1 MLPIVAIVGRPNVG
15 KSTLFNRL
23 VGKRLALVDDTPG
36 VTRDRREGEGRIADL
51 DFLVVDT
58 AGLEDAAAGS
68 LAARMRAQTEAALS
82 SADVVLFMI
91 DARAGV
97 TPEDERFAAWLR
109 RGGKPVIVL
118 ANKAEGRGGAG
129 ALEAFRLGLGEPVA
143 LSAEHGQG
151 IDALYE
157 ALRAALPAAPDAEE
171 DEAAERPAGP
181 LGIAIV
187 GRPNAGKSTLVN
199 RLVGAER
206 VLTGPEA
213 GITRDAIAIE
223 GAWRGRP
230 IRLVDTAGMRRR
242 ARVEAKLEKLAV
254 ADALRAIRYAEVV
267 VLLLDATAPF
277 ENQDLHIAALV
288 EREGRALV
296 VALDKWDLIENP
308 QAALKGHREEIDRLL
323 PQVKGVA
330 LVAISGLT
338 GQGIPRLMEAV
349 FAADAVWNRRIAT
362 AQLNRWLEGALAA
375 HPPPAVRG
383 SRLKLRYMTQTKA
396 RPPHFI
402 LFGTRTDA
410 LPESYVR
417 YLVNGLRE
425 SFDLPGTPI
434 RVSFREAKNP
444 YDPGKR
450 E

>member
-1 MLPIVAIVGRPNVG
+1 
-15 KSTLFNRL
+15 
-23 VGKRLALVDDTPG
+23 
-36 VTRDRREGEGRIADL
+36 
-51 DFLVVDT
+51 
-58 AGLEDAAAGS
+58 
-68 LAARMRAQTEAALS
+68 MRAQTDAALGT
-82 SADVVLFMI
+82 ADVVLFMV

-97 TPEDERFAAWLR
+97 MPEDERFAALLR

>member
-230 IRLVDTAGMRRR
+230 LRLVDTAGMRRR

-383 SRLKLRYMTQTKA
+383 SRLKLRYITQTKA
-396 RPPHFI
+396 RPPHFVV
-402 LFGTRTDA
+402 FGTRTDA